1 MALLEKDSVN
11 RIELYDS
18 QERHMGTTKLFTFG
32 KSPLFKSHIIPITIK
47 SASLPAIAKG
57 EQLMLVFE
65 YSNGN
70 RYRTVVGVEEATKTE
85 VQVTVTDVTEI
96 EERRQYFKVKCNHP
110 CLFNRSVVSNDEP
123 DEGTILNINLG
134 GILLQTKVMLIV
146 GGVYT
151 VTFLNGRLTLKTK
164 ILRKQVDKFTNE
176 LIGYGC
182 QFQEVT
188 PAQEAA
194 LQKFI
199 MDCQQAERERLKKQ
213 EEFMEE

>member
-1 MALLEKDSVN
+1 MAVLEKDSVN
-11 RIELYDS
+11 CIELYDS

-47 SASLPAIAKG
+47 SASLPATAKG
-57 EQLMLVFE
+57 EQLMLIFE

-70 RYRTVVGVEEATKTE
+70 RYRTVVRIEEATKSE
-85 VQVTVTDVTEI
+85 IQVTVTDVTEI
-96 EERRQYFKVKCNHP
+96 EERRQYFKVKCNEP
-110 CLFNRSVVSNDEP
+110 CLFNRSMFSNDEP
-123 DEGTILNINLG
+123 DEGIILNINLG
-134 GILLQTKVMLIV
+134 GILLKTDVMLIV
-146 GGVYT
+146 GGVYEIS
-151 VTFLNGRLTLKTK
+151 FLNNRLRIKTK
-164 ILRKQVDKFTNE
+164 ILRKQTDKFTNE

-182 QFQEVT
+182 QFQEIKPT
-188 PAQEAA
+188 QEAM